1 MAAAGTGALVEDLD
15 APLSAR
21 VGGTTAAKLEAELDL
36 RTVRDLLWHL
46 PRRYAERGQLTPVSS
61 LAEGDDVTVVAQVQ
75 RVSGPR
81 QMKSRRGAM
90 LEVWVGDGRTELLLT
105 FFAKGLGPL
114 NHHARQLPVGTRAL
128 FAGKVQTYRRGAQ
141 RVLQLVHP
149 EHRPLPE
156 DAPDAVGEQFAAQPM
171 PIYPATAK
179 VRSWD
184 VAAALSVVLTSLGD
198 VDDAV
203 PPGIAERE
211 GLPSAADALRWVHQ
225 PRTKEEWQRGLERF
239 RYEEAFVL
247 QASLAQRRHAAAR
260 ETATPR
266 PARLDGLLAA
276 LDARLPFELTA
287 GQRGVGEAIAADL
300 AATSPMQRLL
310 QGEVGSGKTLV
321 ALRAMLTVVDAGGQ
335 AALLAPTEVLAGQ
348 HLRSI
353 TAMLGDLALGGQLGA
368 AEQATQVVLLTGS
381 MPAAARRRALLAA
394 ASGEAGIVIGT
405 HALLEEHVQFADLGL
420 VVVDEQ
426 HRFGVEQRDALRSK
440 AATSPHVLVMTATP
454 IPRTVAMTVF
464 GDLETS
470 TLRELPPGRA
480 PISTHV
486 VPLAQ
491 RPEWIDRVFA
501 RIAEEAADGH
511 QVYVVCPRIGGEDA
525 PAAPGEDGKRP
536 PLAVEDVVA
545 QVRAHPATA
554 ALRTEVLHGRLATE
568 EKEDVVRRFAA
579 RELDV
584 VVATTVVEVG
594 VDVPTA
600 TLMVIM
606 DAERFGISQLHQLRG
621 RVGRGGLPGTCLLVT
636 EAAGASRVVER
647 LRAVEATTDGF
658 ELARV
663 DLEQRREGDVLGA
676 AQSGRRS
683 SLRVLSVLDDVDLI
697 TRARADATAVVAQDP
712 ELRGHPGL
720 AAAIA
725 DRVGAE
731 QRRFLERA

>member
-1 MAAAGTGALVEDLD
+1 MVQAHGGAVAEDLD
-15 APLSAR
+15 APLAPR
-21 VGGTTAAKLEAELDL
+21 VGGTTAAKLAAELDL
-36 RTVRDLLWHL
+36 HTVRDLLWHL
-46 PRRYAERGQLTPVSS
+46 PRRYAERGQLTPIAG
-61 LAEGDDVTVVAQVQ
+61 LQEGDDVTVVAQVQ

-81 QMKSRRGAM
+81 QMRSRRGAM
-90 LEVWVGDGRTELLLT
+90 LEVVVGDGRGELLLT

-114 NHHARQLPVGTRAL
+114 THHARQLPVGTRAL

-156 DAPDAVGEQFAAQPM
+156 DAGEDAGEAFAAQPV
-171 PIYPATAK
+171 PIYPATTK

-184 VAAALSVVLTSLGD
+184 VATSLAVVLSSLGE

-203 PPGIAERE
+203 PPAVARRE
-211 GLPSAADALRWVHQ
+211 GLPPAADALRWVHQ
-225 PRTKEEWQRGLERF
+225 PRTKEQYEQGLERF

-247 QASLAQRRHAAAR
+247 QTTLAQRRHAASR
-260 ETATPR
+260 ETAVPR
-266 PARLDGLLAA
+266 TARPDGLLAA

-287 GQRGVGEAIAADL
+287 GQRAVGDQLAADL
-300 AATSPMQRLL
+300 AGTHPMRRLL

-353 TAMLGDLALGGQLGA
+353 TTVLGDLALAGQLGA
-368 AEQATQVVLLTGS
+368 AERATRVVLLTGS
-381 MPAAARRRALLAA
+381 MPARARREALLAA
-394 ASGEAGIVIGT
+394 AGGEAGIVIGT

-426 HRFGVEQRDALRSK
+426 HRFGVEQRDALRAK
-440 AATSPHVLVMTATP
+440 ASASPHLLVMTATP

-470 TLRELPPGRA
+470 VLRELPPGRA

-491 RPEWIDRVFA
+491 HPEWIERVFT
-501 RIAEEAADGH
+501 RIAEEAAAGH
-511 QVYVVCPRIGGEDA
+511 QVYVVCPRIGGEESPPA
-525 PAAPGEDGKRP
+525 PAEDGKRP

-554 ALRTEVLHGRLATE
+554 ALRTEVLHGRLPAE

-579 RELDV
+579 QQLDV

-600 TLMVIM
+600 TLMVIF

-636 EAAGASRVVER
+636 EAAGSSRVVER

-683 SLRVLSVLDDVDLI
+683 SLRVLSVIDDVDLI
-697 TRARADATAVVAQDP
+697 TRARADATAVVEADP

>member
-1 MAAAGTGALVEDLD
+1 MTGTGTATEDLD
-15 APLSAR
+15 APLTTR
-21 VGGTTAAKLEAELDL
+21 VGGTTAAKLAAELDL
-36 RTVRDLLWHL
+36 HTVRDLLWHL
-46 PRRYAERGQLTPVSS
+46 PRRYAERGQLTSIS
-61 LAEGDDVTVVAQVQ
+61 GLEEGDDVTVVAQVQ

-90 LEVWVGDGRTELLLT
+90 LEVWVGDGRGELLLT

-128 FAGKVQTYRRGAQ
+128 FAGKVQPYRRGAS
-141 RVLQLVHP
+141 RILQLVHP

-156 DAPDAVGEQFAAQPM
+156 DADDSIGVRFAEQPV
-171 PIYPATAK
+171 PIYPATTK

-184 VAAALSVVLTSLGD
+184 VAASLAVVLSSLGD

-203 PPGIAERE
+203 PEEIALRE
-211 GLPSAADALRWVHQ
+211 ALPSAADALRWVHQ
-225 PRTKEEWQRGLERF
+225 PRSKEEWRRGLERF

-260 ETATPR
+260 EAATPR
-266 PARLDGLLAA
+266 LATPDGLLAA

-287 GQRGVGEAIAADL
+287 GQRAVGEQIAADL
-300 AATSPMQRLL
+300 ARTSPMQRLL

-348 HLRSI
+348 HLRST
-353 TAMLGDLALGGQLGA
+353 TAMLGDLAMAGQLGG
-368 AEQATQVVLLTGS
+368 AERATQVVLLTGS

-426 HRFGVEQRDALRSK
+426 HRFGVEQRDALRAK
-440 AATSPHVLVMTATP
+440 AAASPHLLVMTATP

-464 GDLETS
+464 GDLEVS

-491 RPEWIDRVFA
+491 HPEWIDRVFQ
-501 RIAEEAADGH
+501 RIAEEAAAGH
-511 QVYVVCPRIGGEDA
+511 QVYVVCPRIGGEET
-525 PAAPGEDGKRP
+525 PPAPGEDGRRP
-536 PLAVEDVVA
+536 PLSVEDVVA

-554 ALRTEVLHGRLATE
+554 GLRTEVLHGRLPAE

-579 RELDV
+579 QQLDV

-600 TLMVIM
+600 TLMVIV

-621 RVGRGGLPGTCLLVT
+621 RVGRGGLPGMCLLVT
-636 EAAGASRVVER
+636 ESAGASAVER
-647 LRAVEATTDGF
+647 LRAVEGTTDGF

-697 TRARADATAVVAQDP
+697 ARARADATAVVEADP
-712 ELRGHPGL
+712 QLRRNPGL

-725 DRVGAE
+725 DRLGAQE
-731 QRRFLERA
+731 RQFLERA